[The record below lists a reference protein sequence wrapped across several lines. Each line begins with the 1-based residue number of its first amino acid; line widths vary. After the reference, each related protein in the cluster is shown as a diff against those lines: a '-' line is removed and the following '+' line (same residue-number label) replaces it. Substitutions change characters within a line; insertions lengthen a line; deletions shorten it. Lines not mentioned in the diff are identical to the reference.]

1 MKDFLR
7 VGVGRWRGDL
17 IYNLF
22 FAIISYEVPEHQSND
37 FLFGEKDSKIKLKH
51 GLNFDTFFLVLAHW
65 QG

>member
-1 MKDFLR
+1 MFFFKEEMKDFLR

-37 FLFGEKDSKIKLKH
+37 FLFGEKIAK
-51 GLNFDTFFLVLAHW
+51 
-65 QG
+65 